1 MPSRTV
7 RSAMAKF
14 DRTVQRSIVKSL
26 DRSYFEGASI
36 AAKEIGSGIPVFDSP
51 SADTSRAAKS
61 EVLEAVGRFNDGLQ
75 DALESRLAEEGTT
88 MAQVAESALTEPI
101 TAMGASGKPFRMAPK
116 SYLNTLAR
124 TAPYRMKVLGYAENS
139 LAQGSIGWI
148 WVAEPDAC
156 DDCLEKHGSV
166 HDWGDPMPPDDSHP
180 NCRCFPK
187 AIYAD
192 AEEPTEVED
201 VQEED

>member
-1 MPSRTV
+1 MPPSTV

-51 SADTSRAAKS
+51 SADVSRAAKS
-61 EVLEAVGRFNDGLQ
+61 EVLEAVNRFNDGLQ
-75 DALESRLAEEGTT
+75 DALESRLAEDGATIS
-88 MAQVAESALTEPI
+88 QVAESALTEPI
-101 TAMGASGKPFRMAPK
+101 TAIGASGKPFRMAPK
-116 SYLNTLAR
+116 SYLNALAR

-139 LAQGSIGWI
+139 VAQGSIGWV

-156 DDCLEKHGSV
+156 DDCLEKHGTV

-187 AIYAD
+187 AIYAE
-192 AEEPTEVED
+192 AEED

>member
-14 DRTVQRSIVKSL
+14 ERTVQRSIVKSL

-51 SADTSRAAKS
+51 LADTSRAAKT

-101 TAMGASGKPFRMAPK
+101 TATGASGKSFRMSPK
-116 SYLNTLAR
+116 SYLNMLAR

-166 HDWGDPMPPDDSHP
+166 HDWGDPMPPDDSH
-180 NCRCFPK
+180 NYCRCFPK
-187 AIYAD
+187 AIYA
-192 AEEPTEVED
+192 EVYDE
-201 VQEED
+201 QEEY

>member
-1 MPSRTV
+1 
-7 RSAMAKF
+7 MAKF
-14 DRTVQRSIVKSL
+14 ERTVQRSVVKAL
-26 DRSYFEGASI
+26 DRSYFEGASM
-36 AAKEIGSGIPVFDSP
+36 AAKEIGSGVPVFDAS

-101 TAMGASGKPFRMAPK
+101 TAMGASGKPFRMSPK
-116 SYLNTLAR
+116 SFTNMLAR
-124 TAPYRMKVLGYAENS
+124 TAPQRMKILGYAENS
-139 LAQGSIGWI
+139 VAQGSIGWI

-156 DDCLEKHGSV
+156 DDCLEKHGTV
-166 HDWGDPMPPDDSHP
+166 HEWGDPMPPDDSHP